1 MNRYNATGRV
11 RVGEVD
17 LMIKVHNIV
26 ADNFKQATNYAVV
39 AISNIVFELAQ
50 AYVRAVNDLR
60 RIVKE
65 KGAASHEAYEALRV
79 CEAIQRR
86 IKKLQTADRR
96 RNMTVKVLDV

>member
-39 AISNIVFELAQ
+39 AISNIAEETVGRFDEAW
-50 AYVRAVNDLR
+50 LR
-60 RIVKE
+60 RLTVT
-65 KGAASHEAYEALRV
+65 
-79 CEAIQRR
+79 RR
-86 IKKLQTADRR
+86 
-96 RNMTVKVLDV
+96 

>member
-1 MNRYNATGRV
+1 LAGSMSHGSGASQLH
-11 RVGEVD
+11 D
-17 LMIKVHNIV
+17 DK
-26 ADNFKQATNYAVV
+26 
-39 AISNIVFELAQ
+39 VFELAQ